1 MASKL
6 FGKSVP
12 IPIVCFVV
20 TLLSCGEKRP
30 ASILLTEN
38 SDLKT
43 GESTP
48 KRTLSQHAADT
59 FRLNISDD
67 AFVYGEADQITV
79 DLVVEIFDPNKKK
92 IATYDGPARGN
103 ERFKFTTTTPG
114 IHRVVVS
121 PFENNTGDYT
131 LTINGA
137 EPIATDP
144 EKLAD
149 QLVSA
154 ILSQGETPGA
164 TVAVQQGGKIVFSKG
179 YGYADLEYGIKN
191 TPSTIFHIASVSKQ
205 FTAFAIAM
213 LADQGKLNLNDDI
226 RKYLPEL
233 HDFGSV
239 ITINHLVHHTS
250 GLRDQWSLLMMAGWR
265 LDDVITKDQIMR
277 VISRQTDLNF
287 KPGNEMLYCNTG
299 YTLMAEIVSRVT
311 GEPFPEWCKKNIFDP
326 LAMKNTLF
334 YDDHEKIVKN
344 RAYSYYEVNGGFKK
358 SVLSYANAGATSLF
372 TTVEDLSLW
381 AVNFEKMKVG
391 NKNVMEIMNQKFVLN
406 NGDTIRY
413 AFGQAIEEYKSL
425 MSYSHGGADAGY
437 RTFLL
442 RFPDQH
448 FSVCVFSNLASFD
461 PGGLSYE
468 LANLYLADQLK
479 EKPSNVPPP
488 PPSEEEP
495 PFDPMSIKLS
505 DFTGRFYSPE
515 LETFYTL
522 DIKNDTLV
530 AHHQRHNDMK
540 LSPYKKDG
548 FSTGFLGNLEFIRNA
563 KGEVIAVKASNGRV
577 RNLVFNKE
585 DEELRR

>member
-1 MASKL
+1 MISIASTRLSMAILTFIAFL
-6 FGKSVP
+6 FFSCEKKTTT
-12 IPIVCFVV
+12 
-20 TLLSCGEKRP
+20 TLLLPNE
-30 ASILLTEN
+30 
-38 SDLKT
+38 SDLNVD
-43 GESTP
+43 ESTP
-48 KRTLSQHAADT
+48 KRTLTKLSADT
-59 FRLNISDD
+59 FRLNIGGN
-67 AFVYGEADQITV
+67 AFVYGFADQMTA
-79 DLVVEIFDPNKKK
+79 DFVVEIYDPNKKK
-92 IATYDGPARGN
+92 IGTYDGPARGH
-103 ERFKFTTTTPG
+103 ERFKFTTTIPG
-114 IHRVVVS
+114 IHRIVVS
-121 PFENNTGDYT
+121 PFEQNTGDYS
-131 LTINGA
+131 LTINGIEA
-137 EPIATDP
+137 IATDP

-149 QLVSA
+149 QIVSA
-154 ILSQGETPGA
+154 AIDEGETPGA
-164 TVAVQQGGKIVFSKG
+164 TVAVQQNGKIIFSKG

-191 TPSTIFHIASVSKQ
+191 TPATIFHVASVSKQ

-213 LADQGKLNLNDDI
+213 LADQGKIKLDDDI
-226 RKYLPEL
+226 RKYIPEL

-239 ITINHLVHHTS
+239 ITIEHLVHHTS

-277 VISRQTDLNF
+277 VLSRQTDLNF
-287 KPGNEMLYCNTG
+287 KPGDEMLYSNTG

-311 GEPFPEWCKKNIFDP
+311 GEPFAEWCKKNIFDP
-326 LAMKNTLF
+326 LDMKSTLF

-344 RAYSYYEVNGGFKK
+344 RAYSYYEDPGGFKK

-381 AVNFEKMKVG
+381 AVNFETMKVG
-391 NKNVMEIMNQKFVLN
+391 NKNVMDIMNRRFILN

-413 AFGQAIEEYKSL
+413 AFGQAIEKYKSL

-442 RFPDQH
+442 RFPEQH

-468 LANLYLADQLK
+468 LANLYLADQMK

-488 PPSEEEP
+488 PPSKEEP
-495 PFDPMSIKLS
+495 PFDPKTVILS
-505 DFTGRFYSPE
+505 EFKGRFYSPE

-548 FSTGFLGNLEFIRNA
+548 FSTGFLGNLEFIRNT
-563 KGEVIAVKASNGRV
+563 KGEVIAMKASNGRV
-577 RNLVFNKE
+577 RNLMFNKE
-585 DEELRR
+585 